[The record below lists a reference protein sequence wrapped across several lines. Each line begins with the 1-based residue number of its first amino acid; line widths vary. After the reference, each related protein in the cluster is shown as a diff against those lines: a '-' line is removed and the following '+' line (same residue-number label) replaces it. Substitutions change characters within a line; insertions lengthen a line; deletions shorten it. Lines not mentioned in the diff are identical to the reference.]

1 MLFGDELQVKGNF
14 VQVKGNFVQVKGN
27 LLQVKGNLLQVK
39 GNLLQVKGNL
49 LQENIILTCNNEF
62 SVDNLK
68 NISLYILKMLDF
80 LSRG

>member
-1 MLFGDELQVKGNF
+1 MLFGDELQVKGNLLQVKGNF

-27 LLQVKGNLLQVK
+27 FV
-39 GNLLQVKGNL
+39 QVKGNL

-80 LSRG
+80 LSCG

>member
-14 VQVKGNFVQVKGN
+14 VQVKGN
-27 LLQVKGNLLQVK
+27 LLQVKGNFV
-39 GNLLQVKGNL
+39 QVKGNL

>member
-14 VQVKGNFVQVKGN
+14 V
-27 LLQVKGNLLQVK
+27 QVK

>member
-14 VQVKGNFVQVKGN
+14 V
-27 LLQVKGNLLQVK
+27 
-39 GNLLQVKGNL
+39 QVKGNL

-68 NISLYILKMLDF
+68 KISLYILKILHF
-80 LSRG
+80 LSCG